1 MSAAGAN
8 EPVIQDGAEQ
18 LLAVPGHRARAL
30 HRMRTALSATRGR
43 LAKSAVKLLGYAV
56 LAFLLL
62 KLIPG
67 LKQALA
73 SLQHVS
79 WAWVL
84 GAILLETISEL
95 GFVTSWRTILDPEN
109 LLGRDDRGPRMS
121 ARVAWTQLGGS
132 TLMPGGS
139 LASMGVGGWILHRL
153 GMPTKRIAEREFNL
167 SFLNTAIDALALV
180 GFGLALATGLFSGK
194 RELTLTLVPAI
205 LALLGIVVVRLLAL
219 RSSARPRMAEAKHP
233 KLAAA
238 LTTVIDAVNDTGR
251 LLFHRAGLKSV
262 LGALVYL
269 WFDVLV
275 LWTAFFAVH
284 ADPVPGFAV
293 VVMAYIIG
301 ALGGSIPLPAGLGA
315 VGGIVGMLILY
326 GVGHNAA
333 FAAVVIYQ
341 AVGLL
346 VPLVGG
352 GIAYV
357 LLRRSM
363 AQLQGDEVEGSLYA

>member
-1 MSAAGAN
+1 M
-8 EPVIQDGAEQ
+8 QDGAEQ
-18 LLAVPGHRARAL
+18 LLAIPGHRLRAAHHVRASLHAAR
-30 HRMRTALSATRGR
+30 RR
-43 LAKSAVKLLGYAV
+43 LAKSAVKVLGYAA

-84 GAILLETISEL
+84 AAIVIETASEL
-95 GFVTSWRTILDPEN
+95 GFVTSWRAILDPEN
-109 LLGRDDRGPRMS
+109 LLGGGGRAARMS

-180 GFGLALATGLFSGK
+180 VFGLGLATGLFAGERK
-194 RELTLTLVPAI
+194 LTLTLLPAL
-205 LALLGIVVVRLLAL
+205 LALFGIVAVRLLAL
-219 RSSARPRMAEAKHP
+219 RSSAHARVDPPKRP

-238 LTTVIDAVNDTGR
+238 LTTLVDAVNDTDR
-251 LLFHRAGLKSV
+251 LLFHRGGFKSV

-275 LWTAFFAVH
+275 LWSAFFAIH
-284 ADPVPGFAV
+284 ANPVPGLAV

-352 GIAYV
+352 GIAYM
-357 LLRRSM
+357 LLRRSLG
-363 AQLQGDEVEGSLYA
+363 QLQSEEVESSLEVANPSA

>member
-1 MSAAGAN
+1 MR
-8 EPVIQDGAEQ
+8 DGAEQ
-18 LLAVPGHRARAL
+18 LLAIPGHRLRAARQ
-30 HRMRTALSATRGR
+30 MRVALSAARGR

-73 SLQHVS
+73 TLQHVS

-84 GAILLETISEL
+84 AAILIETVSEL
-95 GFVTSWRTILDPEN
+95 GFVTSWRAILDPEK
-109 LLGRDDRGPRMS
+109 LLGRDGRGPRVS
-121 ARVAWTQLGGS
+121 ARVAWSQLGGS

-180 GFGLALATGLFSGK
+180 GFGLGLATGVFAGERK
-194 RELTLTLVPAI
+194 LTLTLLPAI
-205 LALLGIVVVRLLAL
+205 LALLGIVAVRLLAL
-219 RSSARPRMAEAKHP
+219 RSSARARVTPPGHP

-238 LTTVIDAVNDTGR
+238 LTTLVDAVNDTDR
-251 LLFHRAGLKSV
+251 LLFHRGGFKSV

-275 LWTAFFAVH
+275 LWSAFFAIH
-284 ADPVPGFAV
+284 AHPVPGFAV
-293 VVMAYIIG
+293 VVMAYIVG

-352 GIAYV
+352 AIAYM
-357 LLRRSM
+357 LLRRDM
-363 AQLQGDEVEGSLYA
+363 AQLQSGEVEPSLQAANPSA

>member
-1 MSAAGAN
+1 MRESLSAA
-8 EPVIQDGAEQ
+8 
-18 LLAVPGHRARAL
+18 
-30 HRMRTALSATRGR
+30 RGR
-43 LAKSAVKLLGYAV
+43 LAKSAIKLLGYAV
-56 LAFLLL
+56 FAFVLL

-84 GAILLETISEL
+84 AAIVIETVSEL
-95 GFVTSWRTILDPEN
+95 GFVTSWRAILDPEK
-109 LLGRDDRGPRMS
+109 LLGREGRGPRMS

-153 GMPTKRIAEREFNL
+153 GMPTRRIAEREFNL

-180 GFGLALATGLFSGK
+180 GLGLALATGLFPGERK
-194 RELTLTLVPAI
+194 LTLTLLPAV
-205 LALLGIVVVRLLAL
+205 LALFAVVAVRLLAL
-219 RSSARPRMAEAKHP
+219 RSSAHPHSDPAKHP

-238 LTTVIDAVNDTGR
+238 SATLVDAVNDTDR
-251 LLFHRAGLKSV
+251 LLFHRGGLKSV
-262 LGALVYL
+262 LGAVVYL
-269 WFDVLV
+269 GFDVLV
-275 LWTAFFAVH
+275 LWSAFFAIH

-315 VGGIVGMLILY
+315 VGGMVGMLILY

-333 FAAVVIYQ
+333 VAAVVIYQ

-352 GIAYV
+352 AIAYV

-363 AQLQGDEVEGSLYA
+363 GQLRSGEVEPTLSA

>member
-1 MSAAGAN
+1 VTRNA
-8 EPVIQDGAEQ
+8 VEQ
-18 LLAVPGHRARAL
+18 VLAVPGQGPKAA
-30 HRMRTALSATRGR
+30 HRMRAAVRAAPGR
-43 LAKSAVKLLGYAV
+43 LAKSAIKLLGYAV

-67 LKQALA
+67 FKQALT

-84 GAILLETISEL
+84 AAIVLETLSEF
-95 GFVTSWRTILDPEN
+95 GFVTSWRAILDPEN
-109 LLGRDDRGPRMS
+109 VLGRDGGPRMS

-153 GMPTKRIAEREFNL
+153 GMPTKRIAEREFSL

-180 GFGLALATGLFSGK
+180 AFGIALATGLLAGE
-194 RELTLTLVPAI
+194 RNLALTVLPAI
-205 LALLGIVVVRLLAL
+205 VAVLGIVAVRLLAL
-219 RSSARPRMAEAKHP
+219 RSTAHARASAKHP
-233 KLAAA
+233 KLAAGVA
-238 LTTVIDAVNDTGR
+238 TLVDAVNDTDR
-251 LLFHRAGLKSV
+251 LLFHRGGIRSV
-262 LGALVYL
+262 VGAVAYLG
-269 WFDVLV
+269 FDVLV
-275 LWTAFFAVH
+275 LWSAFLAIDAH
-284 ADPVPGFAV
+284 PVPEFGV

-301 ALGGSIPLPAGLGA
+301 ALGGSIPLPAGIGA

-333 FAAVVIYQ
+333 VAAVVIYQ

-352 GIAYV
+352 GIAYM

-363 AQLQGDEVEGSLYA
+363 GQLQRDELEQPLQVVNPSA

>member
-1 MSAAGAN
+1 
-8 EPVIQDGAEQ
+8 VIQDGAEQ
-18 LLAVPGHRARAL
+18 LLAVPGHRLRAAL
-30 HRMRTALSATRGR
+30 HMRVTLSAARGR
-43 LAKSAVKLLGYAV
+43 LGKSAIKLLGYAV

-84 GAILLETISEL
+84 AAILIETVSEL
-95 GFVTSWRTILDPEN
+95 GFVTSWRAILDPESV
-109 LLGRDDRGPRMS
+109 LGRDGRGPRVS

-153 GMPTKRIAEREFNL
+153 GMPTKQIAEREFNL

-180 GFGLALATGLFSGK
+180 GFGLGLATGLFVGERK
-194 RELTLTLVPAI
+194 LTLTLLPAI
-205 LALLGIVVVRLLAL
+205 LALLGIVAVRLLAL
-219 RSSARPRMAEAKHP
+219 RSSAHPRIASAKHP

-238 LTTVIDAVNDTGR
+238 RATLVDAVNDTDR
-251 LLFHRAGLKSV
+251 LLFHRGGLKSV

-275 LWTAFFAVH
+275 LWSAFYAIH
-284 ADPVPGFAV
+284 AHPVPGFAV

-352 GIAYV
+352 GIAYM
-357 LLRRSM
+357 LLRRSLG
-363 AQLQGDEVEGSLYA
+363 QLQSGEVEPSLQAANPSG